1 MKFHCLVAKTMNLMN
16 QLQQVLF
23 NKTLQ
28 LITYDVFQNA
38 DIFFGLECLDDS
50 ISQTA
55 RSTIAINKSGE
66 KAATSTQPEA

>member
-1 MKFHCLVAKTMNLMN
+1 MKFHCLVARTLNLMK
-16 QLQQVLF
+16 QLKQVFF

-55 RSTIAINKSGE
+55 RIEIAVNKSSE

>member
-1 MKFHCLVAKTMNLMN
+1 MKFHCMVAKTLNLMN

-23 NKTLQ
+23 NKTL
-28 LITYDVFQNA
+28 QNA

-55 RSTIAINKSGE
+55 RSTIAINKSDE